1 MALVNRTA
9 KIISSEGRQAVP
21 LRLGYLIVS
30 VLVVYK
36 ASISWHLCLFPQ
48 KNATFTAFLVAEEL
62 ENNFATNDLS
72 IISIPV
78 LNRKV
83 SYQNLQNL

>member
-1 MALVNRTA
+1 MTGHTALVNRTA
-9 KIISSEGRQAVP
+9 KIISSEGRQAEVEVGVSD
-21 LRLGYLIVS
+21 RISSSSIQGKYIIYIVD
-30 VLVVYK
+30 
-36 ASISWHLCLFPQ
+36 
-48 KNATFTAFLVAEEL
+48 EL

>member
-1 MALVNRTA
+1 MTGHTALVNRTA
-9 KIISSEGRQAVP
+9 KIISSEGRQAEVEVGVSD
-21 LRLGYLIVS
+21 RIRSSSIQGKYIIYIVD
-30 VLVVYK
+30 
-36 ASISWHLCLFPQ
+36 
-48 KNATFTAFLVAEEL
+48 EL